1 MLIPHIFR
9 QIFSLQGLTWTY
21 RIRMFLIIFFIILY
35 ILSPLDIIPES
46 VLGFLGLLDDFLI
59 IFCAAFYV
67 IFMYRQ
73 FLARGS

>member
-9 QIFSLQGLTWTY
+9 QIFSLQGLAWTY
-21 RIRMFLIIFFIILY
+21 RIRAIFIILFIILY

-46 VLGFLGLLDDFLI
+46 VMGLLGFFDDLLIL
-59 IFCAAFYV
+59 FCAAFYI

-73 FLARGS
+73 FLARA